1 MILLG
6 RGLPGPADYGTSGDL
21 IWKKKY
27 AIKGRA
33 TCYFDEEGTV
43 KPNFECNQRLHM
55 INPNTYN

>member
-1 MILLG
+1 MVFVG
-6 RGLPGPADYGTSGDL
+6 RGLPGPADYRTSGDL

-43 KPNFECNQRLHM
+43 K
-55 INPNTYN
+55 